1 MNYFLFKKN
10 FLICLV
16 GLPASGKS
24 TFAQRFKEI
33 IEKKEQL

>member
-1 MNYFLFKKN
+1 MNNYLTYQN

-24 TFAQRFKEI
+24 TFANKLKFAL
-33 IEKKEQL
+33 KKKV